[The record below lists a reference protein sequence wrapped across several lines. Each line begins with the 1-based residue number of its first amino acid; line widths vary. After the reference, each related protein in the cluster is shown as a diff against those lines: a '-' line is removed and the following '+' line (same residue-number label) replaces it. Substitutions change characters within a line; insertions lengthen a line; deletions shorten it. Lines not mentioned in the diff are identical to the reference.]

1 VSDEASYC
9 GIRLYSKDHVLVRYA
24 ENAAGGGVT
33 PGGLY
38 LEHSRGLPACFGIV
52 EALGPNAADAGIRKG
67 QRVLFTRYAGEVT
80 DILED
85 GSTFAVFDHHDLRG
99 EYIQ

>member
-1 VSDEASYC
+1 MTDESAYC
-9 GIRLYSKDHVLVRYA
+9 GIQLYSKENVLVRYA
-24 ENAAGGGVT
+24 ENAAGSGVT

-38 LEHSRGLPACFGIV
+38 VEHSQGLPACFGVV
-52 EALGPNAADAGIRKG
+52 EALGPNAARAGIRKG

-85 GSTFAVFDHHDLRG
+85 GSTFAVFDYHDLRG
-99 EYIQ
+99 EYVH